1 MDKHLHKD
9 IGEQFSEEINS
20 LSQQPREHVWENID
34 KALDKADAKNYKDK
48 FARLKKRT
56 MLLLL
61 LLIGISTFSIF
72 YFNASK
78 NRTNPLTESSGQDV
92 VADNSLAG
100 QKIKESIRSN
110 EINNNITG
118 NQETSLPN
126 ELTHKQPGNVNIPG
140 GNTVN
145 NKEENLFVPGK
156 TSVAYKGK
164 TFAKITNGTTT
175 EETAVNIE
183 IENNKNIPPEKTAEA
198 FFGDVV
204 NKPISTEKKGTQITD
219 ASKKDS
225 LAVTTDNQS
234 SKKSNKKQ
242 RSINPRFTLTAFAAP
257 DYSKYRLTNGKH
269 NNYDNKADITTRE
282 RSDLSSSFGV
292 LFGYKV
298 GNKITIQSGVIY
310 SSTNISIAPTK
321 IYAEKDN
328 TGAIKFRYN
337 TSSGYG
343 YLLPSFSNAP
353 AVGDSLFA
361 DGANHTLHYIS
372 IPIIAKYR
380 LGNKKITF
388 NPGAGITFNF
398 LTNATL
404 TTDLVDQLNRETEYI
419 SKLESIK
426 KTGYSLILTPE
437 VQYQLSKKLSIS
449 AIPYFKYSLGAIN
462 KDNVVK
468 TYPYSFGLGIGAVYK
483 F

>member
-1 MDKHLHKD
+1 MDRHLHKD

-20 LSQQPREHVWENID
+20 LSQQPLSHIWENID
-34 KALDKADAKNYKDK
+34 KALDKTDAKNYKDK

-61 LLIGISTFSIF
+61 LLIGISTFSVF
-72 YFNASK
+72 YFNVSK
-78 NRTNPLTESSGQDV
+78 NETNPQDV
-92 VADNSLAG
+92 VPDHCLAW
-100 QKIKESIRSN
+100 QKIKESTHIN
-110 EINNNITG
+110 EINDNITG
-118 NQETSLPN
+118 KQETSLTN
-126 ELTHKQPGNVNIPG
+126 ELTQKQIGNINIPS

-145 NKEENLFVPGK
+145 NEEENLFTPRK
-156 TSVAYKGK
+156 ISVAYKRK
-164 TFAKITNGTTT
+164 TIMKITNGITT
-175 EETAVNIE
+175 EETAVNNE
-183 IENNKNIPPEKTAEA
+183 IENAKNIPLVKPAEI

-204 NKPISTEKKGTQITD
+204 NKPAGTEKKLTQITD
-219 ASKKDS
+219 ASKKDT
-225 LAVTTDNQS
+225 LAITTDNRS
-234 SKKSNKKQ
+234 SKKSNIKQ
-242 RSINPRFTLTAFAAP
+242 RNINPRFTLTAFAAP
-257 DYSKYRLTNGKH
+257 DYAKYRLANGKH

-298 GNKITIQSGVIY
+298 GNKITIQSGIIY
-310 SSTNISIAPTK
+310 SSTNISIASTK

-337 TSSGYG
+337 TSFGYG

-372 IPIIAKYR
+372 IPIIAKYK
-380 LGNKKITF
+380 LGDKKITF
-388 NPGAGITFNF
+388 NPGVGITFNF
-398 LTNATL
+398 LTKATL
-404 TTDLVDQLNRETEYI
+404 TTDLVDQLNRETENI

-426 KTGYSLILTPE
+426 KIGYSLILSPE
-437 VQYQLSKKLSIS
+437 VQYQLSKKWSIS
-449 AIPYFKYSLGAIN
+449 VMPYLKYSLGAIN

-468 TYPYSFGLGIGAVYK
+468 TYPYTFGLGMGVVYK

>member
-9 IGEQFSEEINS
+9 IGEKFSEEINS

-34 KALDKADAKNYKDK
+34 KALDKTDAKNYKDK
-48 FARLKKRT
+48 FTRLKKRT

-61 LLIGISTFSIF
+61 LLIGISTFSVF
-72 YFNASK
+72 YFNASNNK
-78 NRTNPLTESSGQDV
+78 NNQQNALHNYNLADQKTKKETNGNTTGNSDIIKADITLNTALRQKKVATKNNSLYKTSTNKEDILSIDKKLFINQKGKTNIKITAATLQEVTANTAEPESNKNINTEKLNEPGV
-92 VADNSLAG
+92 LKVFAKPGVADNDVTA
-100 QKIKESIRSN
+100 
-110 EINNNITG
+110 ITPV
-118 NQETSLPN
+118 L
-126 ELTHKQPGNVNIPG
+126 KQD
-140 GNTVN
+140 TA
-145 NKEENLFVPGK
+145 
-156 TSVAYKGK
+156 SVTKA
-164 TFAKITNGTTT
+164 
-175 EETAVNIE
+175 
-183 IENNKNIPPEKTAEA
+183 
-198 FFGDVV
+198 
-204 NKPISTEKKGTQITD
+204 
-219 ASKKDS
+219 
-225 LAVTTDNQS
+225 NQS
-234 SKKSNKKQ
+234 SKKSDKKQ
-242 RSINPRFTLTAFAAP
+242 RTINPRFTLTAFAAP
-257 DYSKYRLTNGKH
+257 HYSKYRLTNGKH

-298 GNKITIQSGVIY
+298 GNKITIQSGVIF

-353 AVGDSLFA
+353 SVGDSLFA
-361 DGANHTLHYIS
+361 DGANHTLRYIS
-372 IPIIAKYR
+372 IPIIAKYK

-388 NPGAGITFNF
+388 NPGVGVTFDF
-398 LTNATL
+398 LTKATL

-419 SKLESIK
+419 SKIESIK
-426 KTGYSLILTPE
+426 KISYSLMFTPE
-437 VQYQLSKKLSIS
+437 VQYQLSKNWSIS
-449 AIPYFKYSLGAIN
+449 ALPYFKYSLAPIN
-462 KDNVVK
+462 KGNIVK